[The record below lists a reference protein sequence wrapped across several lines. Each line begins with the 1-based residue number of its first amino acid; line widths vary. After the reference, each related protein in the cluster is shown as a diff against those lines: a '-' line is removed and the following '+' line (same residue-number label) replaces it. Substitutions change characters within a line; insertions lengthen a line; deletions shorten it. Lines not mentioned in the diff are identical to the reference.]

1 MKERSEEDTYALKF
15 YEAVVQ
21 AIVERNRAMFEP
33 DAEEVIE
40 ALEWLRNNH
49 DSNIGSF
56 DCINDQENED
66 MQLDTE
72 QELSVEDSFSKQ
84 SPADFGLEC
93 KSISSNKNGISLI
106 MQNQPTEVSDDGL
119 RELIRS
125 LTNEQRL

>member
-15 YEAVVQ
+15 YEADVQ

-56 DCINDQENED
+56 DCIN
-66 MQLDTE
+66 
-72 QELSVEDSFSKQ
+72 
-84 SPADFGLEC
+84 
-93 KSISSNKNGISLI
+93 
-106 MQNQPTEVSDDGL
+106 
-119 RELIRS
+119 
-125 LTNEQRL
+125 